1 MKSAFKVGDKIRCID
16 VDINGATTFSLEK
29 YGLYVGGVYT
39 VKDSCVRHSSTSAVL
54 IRVEGVRGITPFQN
68 RFVRVFQTPREQ
80 FDQFLNT
87 IT

>member
-16 VDINGATTFSLEK
+16 VDINLEK
-29 YGLYVGGVYT
+29 FGLYVGGVYT

-68 RFVRVFQTPREQ
+68 RFVKVFQTPREQ